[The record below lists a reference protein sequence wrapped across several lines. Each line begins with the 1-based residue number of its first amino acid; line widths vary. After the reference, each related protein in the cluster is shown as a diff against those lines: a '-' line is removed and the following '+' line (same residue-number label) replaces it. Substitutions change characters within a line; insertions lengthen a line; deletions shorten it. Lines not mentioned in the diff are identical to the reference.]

1 MGVTVSGVERAQ
13 YAAAIDR
20 LAGSRVLHGSESLC
34 RLLRYLADQ
43 SLQNPGSP
51 IKEYQIA
58 TEVFGRPS
66 DFDPHVDSSIRVQ
79 AGRLRLKLAEYYSSE
94 GERDPILV
102 ELPKG
107 SYTLTFHARSVAAS
121 TPPVA
126 EQQLEPARK
135 RRRILLNWAAGVV
148 ALSILLAAAVA
159 ALVVKWQNHLR
170 AEAVSSK
177 HQPVPVAYQTFW
189 KGFVSGPSEP
199 WVVFSNAAFVGRPET
214 GMRYRNPAADS
225 NSLILDH
232 RTHAEVLAVHEL
244 DRVCHLLE
252 QEVRVKR
259 GSLFSLDDAKNNDLI
274 FVGSPAENLSLRDIP
289 MIQQFAF
296 QRLMSGP
303 RKGDLAVVNLHAQAG
318 EPPYFIGSPP
328 NVPLSEDYAVV
339 ALLRGLDPELSSDS
353 GRHVHDRHTGR
364 RRIRFARGFVV
375 APPDPPQPRAQHQS
389 ETVRGGVASQG
400 RARRSGRIRY
410 RCLASRR
417 REVGYEAGGESW
429 GSSSAAL
436 RNSFVDS
443 SFSPFLLRAI
453 AN

>member
-214 GMRYRNPAADS
+214 GMRYFDPAADS

-232 RTHAEVLAVHEL
+232 YTESAKCSPSTNL
-244 DRVCHLLE
+244 DRVFHLLE
-252 QEVRVKR
+252 QEVRV
-259 GSLFSLDDAKNNDLI
+259 S
-274 FVGSPAENLSLRDIP
+274 AEVCSRSTTPRTTTSYLWALPPRIYP
-289 MIQQFAF
+289 CATFMIQQFAF
-296 QRLMSGP
+296 
-303 RKGDLAVVNLHAQAG
+303 KG
-318 EPPYFIGSPP
+318 
-328 NVPLSEDYAVV
+328 
-339 ALLRGLDPELSSDS
+339 
-353 GRHVHDRHTGR
+353 
-364 RRIRFARGFVV
+364 
-375 APPDPPQPRAQHQS
+375 
-389 ETVRGGVASQG
+389 
-400 RARRSGRIRY
+400 
-410 RCLASRR
+410 
-417 REVGYEAGGESW
+417 
-429 GSSSAAL
+429 
-436 RNSFVDS
+436 
-443 SFSPFLLRAI
+443 
-453 AN
+453 